1 MSDLEIY
8 DPYPDE
14 TRSMNDLSDEC
25 PIKYLT
31 YGILTE
37 KISDL
42 VAEQRRKIQKNK
54 REFLI
59 MKLNNTLLKERQRS
73 FVPRSISLGFTQE
86 EINNWKHLGSNKSQI
101 LRWFTR
107 NEIPIIYLEELYQMQ
122 IKGPETLVKNDYIII
137 NKYNEEYGR
146 VSEVKGKTVY
156 YNTVHVHREW
166 DKDLRK
172 YINDI
177 QWTTPIHMHPIYI
190 ARVCQRRYET
200 MLQLGKSIDREI
212 ETFLLPEDL
221 LFKESPYTRHKCD
234 DTKCVSIWKCEK
246 IGHNPNWEVEFMINK
261 ERILTEIHLRQ
272 AIWLKSMCLRYVDM
286 KAFGDYYNLN
296 FDIINKEKPP
306 KRRWVV
312 GVCISHGVAL
322 DYDDVWGCIE
332 DAIDIYLGNSI
343 DDVNNED

>member
-1 MSDLEIY
+1 MRDLEIY

-14 TRSMNDLSDEC
+14 TKSMNELSDEC

-37 KISDL
+37 KVSDL
-42 VAEQRRKIQKNK
+42 VAEQRRKIQKKK

-107 NEIPIIYLEELYQMQ
+107 NEIPLIYLEELYQEQ
-122 IKGPETLVKNDYIII
+122 VKGPETLVKNDYIVI

-146 VSEVKGKTVY
+146 VYEVRGKTVY

-172 YINDI
+172 YVNDI

-221 LFKESPYTRHKCD
+221 LFKESPYTQHKCED
-234 DTKCVSIWKCEK
+234 IKCVSIWKCEK
-246 IGHNPNWEVEFMINK
+246 MDHNPNWEVEFRINK

-272 AIWLKSMCLRYVDM
+272 AIWLKSMFLRYVDM
-286 KAFGDYYNLN
+286 KAFSDYYNLKYN
-296 FDIINKEKPP
+296 IIGKEKPL
-306 KRRWVV
+306 KRRWIA
-312 GVCISHGVAL
+312 GACISHGIAL

-343 DDVNNED
+343 D